1 MNTSSA
7 SGTDSSQAQV
17 PSQTPHD
24 GAEGSENAAG
34 PPGDDAASGARVSE
48 AGGASLNEETSEG
61 GADAVPDTHG

>member
-1 MNTSSA
+1 
-7 SGTDSSQAQV
+7 V